1 MILKK
6 LLPKTLFGRV
16 ILIIVCPLILV
27 QLVSTYVF
35 LERHLSSVTRTLAGN
50 LASIAESTLTID
62 HKALMENFGGYIQY
76 YPGKNIPK
84 KPLPTTDLWED
95 TFLKEALDRR
105 LTVPHALNSSPNEVK
120 ILIQRTDGLVK
131 LSMPRKRLMSKTTP
145 LVFIWE
151 AIATLF
157 FLAIAAIFL
166 RNQVR
171 PLKRLAEDAESF
183 GKGRDTAPFKAAGA
197 KEVRQ
202 AAMAFNSMKE
212 RIKRQIDQRTEM
224 LAGISHDLRTPLT
237 RMKLSLAMATQN
249 SHTDALKIDVADMQ
263 AMVDEFLDF
272 VRGDSTE
279 QQSTFNFAT
288 LVQDL
293 CQQFQSHQKKFTI
306 GYRLMAEV
314 QYAGRPQ
321 ALRRAL
327 QNILSNAQRFATK
340 VDVTL
345 KQTRQTLLIVVDDN
359 GPGIPADKRQAVF
372 KPFYRLESSRNPQT
386 GGIGLGLSIT
396 QDIIHSHGGRITL
409 DKSPM
414 GGLRVTIRLPL

>member
-1 MILKK
+1 M
-6 LLPKTLFGRV
+6 FGRAL
-16 ILIIVCPLILV
+16 LIIVCPMLLV

-35 LERHLSSVTRTLAGN
+35 LDRHLSSVTRTLAGN
-50 LASIAESTLTID
+50 MASIATASLSID
-62 HKALMENFGGYIQY
+62 HKTLEETFGCAIQY
-76 YPGKNIPK
+76 YPRKHMPTE
-84 KPLPTTDLWED
+84 PFPTTNLWED
-95 TFLKEALDRR
+95 TFLKDALDRR
-105 LTVPHALNSSPNEVK
+105 LDVPYQLNSSPNEIKIWIQRKDGLAK
-120 ILIQRTDGLVK
+120 IL
-131 LSMPRKRLMSKTTP
+131 MPRKRLMSKTTP

-151 AIATLF
+151 AIATFF

-171 PLKRLAEDAESF
+171 PLRRLAEDAENF
-183 GKGRDTAPFKAAGA
+183 GKGRDTPPFKAAGA

-237 RMKLSLAMATQN
+237 RMKLSLAMAPQN

-288 LVQDL
+288 LIQDL
-293 CQQFQSHQKKFTI
+293 CQQFQNHQKEFTI

-345 KQTRQTLLIVVDDN
+345 KQTRQTLLIIVDDN
-359 GPGIPADKRQAVF
+359 GPGIPADKRQEVF

-396 QDIIHSHGGRITL
+396 QDIVHSHGGRIVL

>member
-1 MILKK
+1 MQ
-6 LLPKTLFGRV
+6 T
-16 ILIIVCPLILV
+16 
-27 QLVSTYVF
+27 
-35 LERHLSSVTRTLAGN
+35 
-50 LASIAESTLTID
+50 
-62 HKALMENFGGYIQY
+62 FGGSIQY
-76 YPGKNIPK
+76 YPRKHLSTD
-84 KPLPTTDLWED
+84 PLPTTNLWED
-95 TFLKEALDRR
+95 KFLKEALDRR
-105 LTVPHALNSSPNEVK
+105 LEVPYQLNSSPNELK
-120 ILIQRTDGLVK
+120 ILLQRKDGLVK
-131 LSMPRKRLMSKTTP
+131 IFIPRKRLMSKTTP

-171 PLKRLAEDAESF
+171 PLRRLAEDAESF
-183 GKGRDTAPFKAAGA
+183 GKGRETAFFKAAGA

-202 AAMAFNSMKE
+202 AATAFNSMKE

-237 RMKLSLAMATQN
+237 RMKLSLAMAPQN
-249 SHTDALKIDVADMQ
+249 THTEALKLDVAEMQ
-263 AMVDEFLDF
+263 AMVDKFLDF

-288 LVQDL
+288 LLQDV
-293 CQQFQSHQKKFTI
+293 CQQFQQHQQTFAI
-306 GYRLMAEV
+306 NYRLMTEV
-314 QYAGRPQ
+314 EYSGRPQ

-340 VDVTL
+340 VDITL
-345 KQTRQTLLIVVDDN
+345 KKTRQMLIITIDDN
-359 GPGIPADKRQAVF
+359 GPGIPINKRQEVF

-409 DKSPM
+409 DKSPLQ
-414 GGLRVTIRLPL
+414 GLRVTIRLPL

>member
-6 LLPKTLFGRV
+6 LLPKTLFGRAF
-16 ILIIVCPLILV
+16 LIIACPLFLV

-50 LASIAESTLTID
+50 IAAISETTLTLD
-62 HKALMENFGGYIQY
+62 HAILTKTFNVRIIQE
-76 YPGKNIPK
+76 PGATLPTK
-84 KPLPTTDLWED
+84 KLPTTNLWED
-95 TFLKEALDRR
+95 AFLKEALDRK
-105 LTVPHALNSSPNEVK
+105 LKTPYQLNSSPNELK
-120 ILIQRTDGLVK
+120 ILIQKKNSTIK
-131 LSMPRKRLMSKTTP
+131 IFIPRKQLMSKTTP

-151 AIATLF
+151 GVATFF
-157 FLAIAAIFL
+157 FLAIAIIFL

-183 GKGRDTAPFKAAGA
+183 GKGRDTPPFKAAGA

-237 RMKLSLAMATQN
+237 RMKLSLAMSPQN
-249 SHTDALKIDVADMQ
+249 SHTDALTIDVAEMQ

-288 LVQDL
+288 LIQDL
-293 CQQFQSHQKKFTI
+293 CQQFQNHQKKFTI
-306 GYRLMAEV
+306 GYRLMAEIE
-314 QYAGRPQ
+314 YSGRPQ

-345 KQTRQTLLIVVDDN
+345 KKTRHTLIIIVDDN
-359 GPGIPADKRQAVF
+359 GPGIPANKRQEVF

-396 QDIIHSHGGRITL
+396 QDIIHSHGGRIVL

>member
-62 HKALMENFGGYIQY
+62 HKALAENFGGHIQF
-76 YPGKNIPK
+76 YPGKHLSK
-84 KPLPTTDLWED
+84 TPLPTTNLWED
-95 TFLKEALDRR
+95 KFLQEALRYKLKAR
-105 LTVPHALNSSPNEVK
+105 YQLNSSPNEVK
-120 ILIQRTDGLVK
+120 ILIQRKDGLVK

-151 AIATLF
+151 AIATFF

-171 PLKRLAEDAESF
+171 PLKRLADDAESF
-183 GKGRDTAPFKAAGA
+183 GKGRDTPPFKAAGA

-237 RMKLSLAMATQN
+237 RMKLSLAMAPQN

-288 LVQDL
+288 LIQDL
-293 CQQFQSHQKKFTI
+293 CQQFQNHQKKFTI
-306 GYRLMAEV
+306 GYRLMTEV

-359 GPGIPADKRQAVF
+359 GPGIPADKRQEVF

-409 DKSPM
+409 EKSPM